1 MLIRSTPEG
10 RAVLGWWTVGR
21 RRHLLVGLNVVEEL
35 VRYTQGDPDKV
46 RTYADKSLW
55 KTGGHERSTYLYD
68 DNIVPGYELTP
79 WADRLGFMLVQLIAA
94 GSGLP
99 LFSPLPKGARGGV
112 LLTGDDDTALL
123 KKYDEQ
129 LKLIDGFP
137 ITSCCYRV
145 RIYNAE
151 TLARLPANVEL
162 GVHID
167 ALEQPDR
174 YDAVC
179 RAQTKAVRALAGR
192 SATTVRNHGH
202 LNSGYWG
209 HLAAWEECGLAFDS
223 TVASTAHV
231 PRAPICLFKF
241 ADRTGRGRTT
251 SACSRPSVT
260 ACSTCRDGRKMN
272 RSDASLNWPIKST
285 ARCRAFS
292 FSIAIPRTF
301 PMGTLF
307 TEPLW
312 TSGDGAADCA
322 RSRELC
328 RLAPDAIQRAVI
340 CQSGRLKLQSSST
353 VENLALSWPSL
364 GITRTDVLPRWQGEI
379 ELSTRFE

>member
-1 MLIRSTPEG
+1 
-10 RAVLGWWTVGR
+10 LGWWTVGR

-137 ITSCCYRV
+137 ITYLLLPGTNH
-145 RIYNAE
+145 NAE

-209 HLAAWEECGLAFDS
+209 HLAAWEECGLAFDLNNRGLDGTCPTGSYLPFQVRRPDGSWSNHFSLFS
-223 TVASTAHV
+223 TFSDSMLYMQRWSEDEQIRCIVKLADQIDSTLPGVLVFNCHPENV
-231 PRAPICLFKF
+231 SDGYLVHRAIMDIGRRRGWIALGAESYADWLQTLSNVRLF
-241 ADRTGRGRTT
+241 
-251 SACSRPSVT
+251 
-260 ACSTCRDGRKMN
+260 
-272 RSDASLNWPIKST
+272 
-285 ARCRAFS
+285 
-292 FSIAIPRTF
+292 
-301 PMGTLF
+301 
-307 TEPLW
+307 
-312 TSGDGAADCA
+312 
-322 RSRELC
+322 
-328 RLAPDAIQRAVI
+328 